1 MPLSQLSLFSKQV
14 LSLASVA
21 DAAVLVDTL
30 ATKGRID
37 EAAEQVLYNTLL
49 ITEPN
54 TIHDIYPDLSEL
66 TNGLTHLSQGFSH
79 AGPNAKRYFD
89 GLLILSYILLHRN
102 DYLLLLSRGIE
113 DIKNRLNYFE
123 ITDNSILAGFADL
136 YSQTVSHLMPRIMI
150 QGDQELL
157 NNGDVQNKIR
167 SLLLAGIRSSVLW
180 TQYGGSR
187 LKFGFQQRKVREE
200 ALKLLQAL

>member
-30 ATKGRID
+30 ATKGRIEE
-37 EAAEQVLYNTLL
+37 EAEEALYKTLL

-54 TIHDIYPDLSEL
+54 TIHDIYPDLSQL
-66 TNGLTHLSQGFSH
+66 TNGLTHLSQGFSQ

-113 DIKNRLNYFE
+113 DIKNRLNYFD

-150 QGDQELL
+150 QGDQDLL
-157 NNGDVQNKIR
+157 NNSDVQNKIR

-200 ALKLLQAL
+200 SFKLLQAL